1 VSLLQQRSRRQT
13 ATRDDGENAMKA
25 GSNAPQSL
33 ESLVASVKRKS
44 AVSER
49 TGMCKRQKL

>member
-1 VSLLQQRSRRQT
+1 M
-13 ATRDDGENAMKA
+13 TRGDGENAMKG

-49 TGMCKRQKL
+49 TAGMDKRQKL